1 MSIYLPDTNILIDAL
16 NSKRGRKQFLQD
28 LLLQGHKLA
37 CCCITV
43 AEVYRG
49 MRPHEEQATDQ
60 FLSALIWYDITRG
73 VARHAGRLRFEWAQ
87 RGVTLALA
95 DSLIAAKALE
105 YGLILITNNQKH
117 FPMPELSIY
126 SLTEAS

>member
-43 AEVYRG
+43 AEVYGG

-87 RGVTLALA
+87 RGCYSGSCRQSHCGKSAGVWA
-95 DSLIAAKALE
+95 DFN
-105 YGLILITNNQKH
+105 Y
-117 FPMPELSIY
+117 
-126 SLTEAS
+126 